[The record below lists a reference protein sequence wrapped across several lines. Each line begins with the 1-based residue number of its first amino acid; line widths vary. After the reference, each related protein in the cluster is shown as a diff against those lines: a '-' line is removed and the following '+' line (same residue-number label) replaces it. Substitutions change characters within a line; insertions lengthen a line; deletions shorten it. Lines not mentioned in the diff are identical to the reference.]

1 MTNEITAAKAEFK
14 LDLVAGGLRVVDFVP
29 ERVTPPIVI
38 INMGSPYLTP
48 STLSHEFTLNLELVC
63 VAATAT
69 NKMAS
74 EKLDDLIQA
83 TIEALPAYSRLISV
97 GQPYNLA
104 TNNTEFI
111 AASIQTDVSITI

>member
-1 MTNEITAAKAEFK
+1 MTNEITAAKGEFK
-14 LDLVAGGLRVVDFVP
+14 LDLTAAGLRVSDFVP

-48 STLSHEFTLNLELVC
+48 SSLSHEFTLNLELVC

-69 NKMAS
+69 NKQAS

-83 TIEALPAYSRLISV
+83 TIQALPRYARLVSV
-97 GQPYNLA
+97 GTPYNLA